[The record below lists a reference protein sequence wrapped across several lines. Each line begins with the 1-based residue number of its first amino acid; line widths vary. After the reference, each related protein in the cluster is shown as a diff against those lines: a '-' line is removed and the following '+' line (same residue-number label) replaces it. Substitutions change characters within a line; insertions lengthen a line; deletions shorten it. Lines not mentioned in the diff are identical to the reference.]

1 MQAQRILCGRLRK
14 QLESDDGSR
23 LNFGVAGTE
32 IALSESSVTEE
43 LNAGHPIICS
53 MKQGDFTTD
62 GHFIVLTGMADGKI
76 QVHDPNSKE
85 RSSRTWD
92 YATLEP
98 QIENLWSFTKL

>member
-1 MQAQRILCGRLRK
+1 MTEAA
-14 QLESDDGSR
+14 
-23 LNFGVAGTE
+23 LNFRVAGTE

-62 GHFIVLTGMADGKI
+62 GHFIVLTG
-76 QVHDPNSKE
+76 
-85 RSSRTWD
+85 SSRTWD
-92 YATLEP
+92 YTTLEP

>member
-1 MQAQRILCGRLRK
+1 MTEVAA
-14 QLESDDGSR
+14 
-23 LNFGVAGTE
+23 NFGVMGPETM
-32 IALSESSVTEE
+32 LSENSIVEE

-62 GHFIVLTGMADGKI
+62 GHFIVLTKVVEGKI
-76 QVHDPNSKE
+76 QVHDPNSEEK
-85 RSSRTWD
+85 SSHTWD

>member
-1 MQAQRILCGRLRK
+1 
-14 QLESDDGSR
+14 
-23 LNFGVAGTE
+23 
-32 IALSESSVTEE
+32 
-43 LNAGHPIICS
+43 

-76 QVHDPNSKE
+76 QVHDSNSKE

-92 YATLEP
+92 YTTLEP